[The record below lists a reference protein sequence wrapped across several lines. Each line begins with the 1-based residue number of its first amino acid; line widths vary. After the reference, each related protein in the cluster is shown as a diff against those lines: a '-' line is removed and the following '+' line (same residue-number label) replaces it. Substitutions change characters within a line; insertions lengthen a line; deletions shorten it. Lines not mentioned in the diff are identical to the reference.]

1 MTNRKFLLIFLIFIQ
16 VVGLKA
22 EEANSWVTQLD
33 KKKISTGYLL
43 NIAPFIDF
51 SDFLDSNFTSNKK
64 NYTKPLMYDKR
75 KWRLLYASLVASKIN
90 IKDSILPLTALSD
103 FSNEIYDKKNPIIPI
118 GIIDFSTN
126 FVSDTLSPND
136 SKIQK
141 IRVSAIAALQSKVYN
156 KNVTFKIK
164 PEYYFSNRKRLIK
177 SVDVDFGD
185 GSGFLS
191 YSTETDQSIKKTYSS
206 VGEKSIHFRI
216 YRGKDTL
223 NYFSKIEVIH
233 LALPTPDQTLN
244 ISSTPINDIKDTST
258 NSNFRSS
265 ARIDVPIIG
274 GSAFVYLG
282 CDNVLDKPFYIVE
295 GFDPANTN
303 DLGFHLQN
311 DQFGGYS
318 LFTLANRGY
327 DVVILDFTNGGAS
340 IYDNKNVFKNLVK
353 TINLQKVGNKEG
365 AVVGISMGG
374 LVVRYGL
381 VELEN
386 ENYDHQIGTYITL
399 DSPHQGANVPVGLQQ
414 IATNYPVNIA
424 LAIADVFGDE
434 GAKFLVEGQKSTAGK
449 QMLKR
454 YLGGDPAS
462 EFQSFMTDLA
472 AKGHPSNCKKI
483 AIINGANDR
492 TPQWNNPQEGD
503 QIMWVNQIGL
513 GIELKAWANKSGN
526 NRVAYRKLSVIPTQW
541 STTSWDANYSDNL
554 MFDYAPGG
562 LLSNNYP
569 LADNFG
575 KNYYCF
581 VPVVSS
587 LDVRSPENQNLY
599 VLNRNETNL
608 IANNIIP
615 FDDIYVTNLNSSH
628 TFVDDI
634 TFLVNRL
641 INVEFNN
648 DKILLQNRTIR
659 NTRQF
664 IASNT
669 INAGR
674 NVFQNTSTNNF
685 AQSRQGDVVI
695 ESGANVTFTAGTYI
709 RLLPGFRA
717 KGGSNFRAIP
727 TAQPSVCSTGLT
739 LPNPIISG
747 SSQVYA
753 TNCSIG
759 NTENRYVY
767 TDTKIKCLDLFNV
780 STNSIGSLPY
790 SIFNGRYYMS
800 NISNYD
806 NPFITWSVSPDP
818 NTGVGSINIGGGLQ
832 AWVMY
837 FPPTNSNYIYPGQY
851 TISCTIRASGSNQI
865 SSSSFVVQI
874 QTSQCTDLPFG
885 LRKEVS
891 EDSPD
896 LVESA
901 NLDFYIFPNP
911 SQGKIQLQFNQHID
925 SEVTVE
931 IVGMNGSVQKDKRK
945 VSSNML
951 RLDMEIFSEGV
962 YQLRISNDKL
972 NKTEKLV
979 IIK

>member
-206 VGEKSIHFRI
+206 VGEKSIHLRI

-244 ISSTPINDIKDTST
+244 ISSTPINDIKGTST

-327 DVVILDFTNGGAS
+327 DV
-340 IYDNKNVFKNLVK
+340 
-353 TINLQKVGNKEG
+353 
-365 AVVGISMGG
+365 
-374 LVVRYGL
+374 
-381 VELEN
+381 
-386 ENYDHQIGTYITL
+386 
-399 DSPHQGANVPVGLQQ
+399 
-414 IATNYPVNIA
+414 
-424 LAIADVFGDE
+424 
-434 GAKFLVEGQKSTAGK
+434 
-449 QMLKR
+449 
-454 YLGGDPAS
+454 
-462 EFQSFMTDLA
+462 
-472 AKGHPSNCKKI
+472 
-483 AIINGANDR
+483 
-492 TPQWNNPQEGD
+492 
-503 QIMWVNQIGL
+503 
-513 GIELKAWANKSGN
+513 
-526 NRVAYRKLSVIPTQW
+526 
-541 STTSWDANYSDNL
+541 
-554 MFDYAPGG
+554 
-562 LLSNNYP
+562 
-569 LADNFG
+569 
-575 KNYYCF
+575 
-581 VPVVSS
+581 
-587 LDVRSPENQNLY
+587 
-599 VLNRNETNL
+599 
-608 IANNIIP
+608 
-615 FDDIYVTNLNSSH
+615 
-628 TFVDDI
+628 
-634 TFLVNRL
+634 
-641 INVEFNN
+641 
-648 DKILLQNRTIR
+648 
-659 NTRQF
+659 
-664 IASNT
+664 
-669 INAGR
+669 
-674 NVFQNTSTNNF
+674 
-685 AQSRQGDVVI
+685 
-695 ESGANVTFTAGTYI
+695 
-709 RLLPGFRA
+709 
-717 KGGSNFRAIP
+717 
-727 TAQPSVCSTGLT
+727 
-739 LPNPIISG
+739 
-747 SSQVYA
+747 
-753 TNCSIG
+753 
-759 NTENRYVY
+759 
-767 TDTKIKCLDLFNV
+767 
-780 STNSIGSLPY
+780 
-790 SIFNGRYYMS
+790 
-800 NISNYD
+800 
-806 NPFITWSVSPDP
+806 TWSVSPDP

-891 EDSPD
+891 EDSPY

-979 IIK
+979 II